1 MTNPLHFCR
10 VQIAIGSRIIKD
22 ATHVGKKAISMGQG
36 DQRYSS
42 IRVPLM
48 LQHQPYKQRLSI
60 STFAHL

>member
-42 IRVPLM
+42 IRVPLTVSNG
-48 LQHQPYKQRLSI
+48 LSYLRLSL
-60 STFAHL
+60 A

>member
-22 ATHVGKKAISMGQG
+22 ATHVEKKAISMGQG

-42 IRVPLM
+42 I
-48 LQHQPYKQRLSI
+48 
-60 STFAHL
+60 